1 MNPPYKPCMVHRSRM
16 GMRQGHEATQLVAR
30 DSMRSFLE
38 QFGLHLVV
46 EVTVVSLIDQV
57 VRNTALSMVLG
68 VGLVEG
74 VQVLWQGW
82 RKTNE

>member
-1 MNPPYKPCMVHRSRM
+1 
-16 GMRQGHEATQLVAR
+16 MRQGHGAAKLVDR
-30 DSMRSFLE
+30 DTMRSFLE

-57 VRNTALSMVLG
+57 VGNTALSMVLG
-68 VGLVEG
+68 VGLIEG
-74 VQVLWQGW
+74 IRVLWRGW

>member
-1 MNPPYKPCMVHRSRM
+1 
-16 GMRQGHEATQLVAR
+16 
-30 DSMRSFLE
+30 MRSFLE

-57 VRNTALSMVLG
+57 VRSTALSMVLG

-74 VQVLWQGW
+74 VRVVWRGW
-82 RKTNE
+82 RKTDE

>member
-1 MNPPYKPCMVHRSRM
+1 
-16 GMRQGHEATQLVAR
+16 MRQGHGAAQLVAR
-30 DSMRSFLE
+30 DAMKAFLE

-46 EVTVVSLIDQV
+46 EVTVVGLIDQV
-57 VRNTALSMVLG
+57 VRNTVLSMVLG
-68 VGLVEG
+68 VGLVEV

>member
-1 MNPPYKPCMVHRSRM
+1 
-16 GMRQGHEATQLVAR
+16 MRQGHGAAKLVAR
-30 DSMRSFLE
+30 DATKSFLE

-46 EVTVVSLIDQV
+46 EVTLVSLIDQV

-74 VQVLWQGW
+74 VRVLWHQW
-82 RKTNE
+82 RKANEQGI